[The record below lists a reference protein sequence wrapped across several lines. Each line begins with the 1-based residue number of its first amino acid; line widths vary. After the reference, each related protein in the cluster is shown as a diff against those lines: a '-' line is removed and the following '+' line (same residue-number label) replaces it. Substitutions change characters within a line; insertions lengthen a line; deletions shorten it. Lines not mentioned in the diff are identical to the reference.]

1 MLANSMVRWW
11 VACLVTLIAVSVQAA
26 DRPNILWVSSEDN
39 GPALGCYGDP
49 DAKTPH
55 LDALAKRAVIYR
67 NCWSNAP
74 VCAPA
79 RTTIITGM
87 FAPSTG
93 SEHMRSEVPL
103 PAGMQMF
110 PQYLRQAGYYCSNN
124 VKEDYNLT
132 KPGKVWDESSNK
144 AHWRNRAPGQPFFSV
159 FNFTTTHESQVRKRP
174 HQFVHSPGNVRV
186 PRFHPDL
193 PEVREAW
200 AQYHDQMTEMDTQV
214 GKVLAELEK
223 DGLSNDTI
231 VVYFGDHGP
240 GLPRCKR
247 SPCNSG
253 LQVPLIVHIPDKFHS
268 LRPEGYAAGAT
279 LDRPVSFVDLAPTI
293 LSLVGLEAPAHMQ
306 GRAFAGLHTKEPRE
320 FQFGYRARMD
330 ERLDLTRS
338 VRWKNW
344 VYVRNFM
351 PHKTAGQFQ
360 TYMYETPMMQAWK
373 KANDEGQ
380 LAPEHARFF
389 QPDAPEELY
398 DLDTDPAEVRNRAV
412 DATCRAELQKLRR
425 ALHNWQLE
433 IGDVDI
439 LPEAE
444 MHRRLAE
451 KSPYELGHDP
461 QRLRLDQVLDT
472 AELAS
477 DTTNPSWNLFPRL
490 LAHPEPGVRYWA
502 AMGLMLRGRES
513 VTRATPE
520 LTARLD
526 DESPAV
532 RTMAAEALL
541 RAGAAD
547 GAKAAAVL
555 LASCA
560 DSPAPPA
567 LAVQAL
573 NALDDLES
581 VGIDLFRQLP
591 VTEEAAKPE
600 KSRNHGDYRSRLIAR
615 LKSKA
620 AAK

>member
-1 MLANSMVRWW
+1 MLANSLLRWW
-11 VACLVTLIAVSVQAA
+11 VAGLAILVAASAQAA
-26 DRPNILWVSSEDN
+26 ERPNILWISSEDN

-79 RTTIITGM
+79 RTTIISGM
-87 FAPSTG
+87 FCPSTG

-103 PAGMQMF
+103 PAGMKMF
-110 PQYLRQAGYYCSNN
+110 PQYLREAGYYCTNN
-124 VKEDYNLT
+124 SKEDYNLT
-132 KPGKVWDESSNK
+132 KPGQVWDESSNK
-144 AHWRNRAPGQPFFSV
+144 AHWRKRKAGQPFLSV

-174 HQFVHSPGNVRV
+174 HSFVHSPGEVRV
-186 PRFHPDL
+186 PGYHPDL

-200 AQYHDQMTEMDTQV
+200 AQYHDQMSEMDAQV
-214 GKVLAELEK
+214 GKTLAELEQ
-223 DGLSNDTI
+223 DGLSGDTI
-231 VVYFGDHGP
+231 IVYFGDHGP

-247 SPCNSG
+247 TPCNSG
-253 LQVPLIVHIPDKFHS
+253 LRVPLILHIPDKFQS
-268 LRPEGYAAGAT
+268 LRPAEYSVGAT
-279 LDRPVSFVDLAPTI
+279 LDRPVSFVDLAPTM
-293 LSLVGLEAPAHMQ
+293 LSLVGLEAPATMQ
-306 GRAFAGLHTKEPRE
+306 GRAFAGPHTREPRE
-320 FQFGYRARMD
+320 FQFGYRSRMD

-344 VYVRNFM
+344 IYVRNFM

-398 DLDTDPAEVRNRAV
+398 DLDNDPAEVHNLASDTARQDVLR
-412 DATCRAELQKLRR
+412 KLRLG
-425 ALHNWQLE
+425 LHSWQRE

-444 MHRRLAE
+444 MQRRSAG
-451 KSPYELGHDP
+451 STPYELGHSSQLP
-461 QRLRLDQVLDT
+461 LDQVLAT

-477 DTTNPSWNLFPRL
+477 DTANPSWNRFPRL
-490 LAHPEPGVRYWA
+490 LTHSEPGVRYWA
-502 AMGLMLRGRES
+502 AMGLMLRGAEAVAGS
-513 VTRATPE
+513 RAA
-520 LTARLD
+520 LVASLD

-541 RAGAAD
+541 QAGA
-547 GAKAAAVL
+547 GEGTKASDVL
-555 LASCA
+555 LASCTEG
-560 DSPAPPA
+560 PNPG
-567 LAVQAL
+567 LAIQAL
-573 NALDDLES
+573 NALDDLEA
-581 VGIDLFRQLP
+581 VGVDLFRKLP
-591 VTEEAAKPE
+591 VDDATGKPE
-600 KSRNHGDYRSRLIAR
+600 KSRSHGDYRGRLYAR

-620 AAK
+620 MQP

>member
-1 MLANSMVRWW
+1 MLTKSLIRML
-11 VACLVTLIAVSVQAA
+11 VACAMALIAVTVQAA

-87 FAPSTG
+87 FCPSTG

-110 PQYLRQAGYYCSNN
+110 PQYLRAAGYYCSNN

-132 KPGKVWDESSNK
+132 KRGKVWDDSSNK
-144 AHWRNRAPGQPFFSV
+144 AHWRNRTPGQPFFSV

-174 HQFVHSPGNVRV
+174 HQFAHSPGEVRV
-186 PRFHPDL
+186 PGYHPDL

-223 DGLSNDTI
+223 DGLTDDTI

-253 LQVPLIVHIPDKFHS
+253 LRVPLIVHIPDKFQS

-279 LDRPVSFVDLAPTI
+279 LDRPVSFVDLAPTM
-293 LSLVGLEAPAHMQ
+293 LSLVGLEAPVPMQ
-306 GRAFAGLHTKEPRE
+306 GRAFAGLHSKEPRE

-373 KANDEGQ
+373 MANDEGK

-398 DLDTDPAEVRNRAV
+398 DLETDPAEVHNRAA
-412 DATCRAELQKLRR
+412 DATCQTELLKLRR
-425 ALHNWQLE
+425 VLHNWQLE
-433 IGDVDI
+433 IGDVDM

-444 MHRRLAE
+444 MHRRLDG
-451 KSPYELGHDP
+451 KSPYDLGHDS
-461 QRLRLDQVLDT
+461 QRVLLDQVLDT

-477 DTTNPSWNLFPRL
+477 DTTNPSWNLFPQL
-490 LAHPEPGVRYWA
+490 LTHPEPGVRYWA
-502 AMGLMLRGRES
+502 AMGLMLRGREAVVGHVS
-513 VTRATPE
+513 S

-526 DESPAV
+526 DESLAV

-541 RAGAAD
+541 RTGTADGTRAAD
-547 GAKAAAVL
+547 VL
-555 LASCA
+555 LASCV
-560 DSPAPPA
+560 DGPAPPA
-567 LAVQAL
+567 LAVQAF
-573 NALDDLES
+573 NALDDLDA
-581 VGIDLFRQLP
+581 VGVDLFRRFPQTDE
-591 VTEEAAKPE
+591 VSRSE
-600 KSRNHGDYRSRLIAR
+600 KSRNHGDYRTRLIAR
-615 LKSKA
+615 MKSKA
-620 AAK
+620 AER